1 MRYLP
6 DGTQMKNAD
15 LYTINEIGIPSLV
28 LMERA
33 ALEAVAVM
41 KEQRLDMSNALI
53 VCGSGNNGGDGFALA
68 RILAEEGRKPHIL
81 FAGKETSMSAE
92 CALQKSIVQKMGL
105 PVFTEFPEAEY
116 TVIIDAL
123 FGVGLSRDI
132 TGYYAE
138 VIGWMNRKNGK
149 KVAIDIP
156 SGVCSHTGRILG
168 KAFHA
173 DLTVSMACVKV
184 GCEMYPGKDFAGQ
197 IVPVQIGIDL
207 SFFQKNKKVC
217 CTYDREDIPIL
228 LPRRPANSHK
238 GTYGKVLMITG
249 SCGMAGAAYLSA
261 SAAYAAGAGLIRIY
275 TDESNRE
282 ILQTLLPEA
291 IISCYS
297 EYNRNELFCFLEWA
311 DVICIGCGLGKS
323 ENAERLLISTLRF
336 AGENKKPCV
345 IDADGLN
352 LLSRHMNLL
361 KNQIG
366 RKTPFILTP
375 HMKEMSVLTGKTIKE
390 IAEERVEVLEKFV
403 EENPVVCVLKDS
415 RTMTAENGCRT
426 AINLRGN
433 SAMAKAGSGD
443 VLAGVITGLAAQGT
457 GLYRSAVL
465 GVLLHACAGDEA
477 RKKKGSYSVLARD
490 LVEGISINISAVEA
504 AVKNNNTEEQV

>member
-15 LYTINEIGIPSLV
+15 LHTINEMGIPSLV

-33 ALEAVAVM
+33 ALETAAVM
-41 KEQRLDMSNALI
+41 KEQRLDMTNVLI

-68 RILAEEGRKPHIL
+68 RILAEKGRKPHIL
-81 FAGKETSMSAE
+81 FAGKETSMSTE
-92 CALQKSIVQKMGL
+92 CALQKSIVHKMDI
-105 PVFTEFPEAEY
+105 PVFTEFTEGEY
-116 TVIIDAL
+116 TVIIDAV

-168 KAFHA
+168 TAFRA
-173 DLTVSMACVKV
+173 DLTVSMACVKI

-197 IVPVQIGIDL
+197 TVPVPIGIDH
-207 SFFQKNKKVC
+207 SFFKKNKKVC
-217 CTYDREDIPIL
+217 CTYDREDIPKL
-228 LPRRPANSHK
+228 LPVRPANSHK

-249 SCGMAGAAYLSA
+249 SSGMAGAAYLSA
-261 SAAYAAGAGLIRIY
+261 SAAYAAGAGLIQIY
-275 TDESNRE
+275 TAENNRE

-297 EYNRNELFCFLEWA
+297 EYNRNEFSRLLEWS

-323 ENAERLLISTLRF
+323 ENAEQLLLHTLRF
-336 AGENKKPCV
+336 AGENDKLCI

-361 KNQIG
+361 KN
-366 RKTPFILTP
+366 KMSNKNPFILTP

-403 EENPVVCVLKDS
+403 EANPVVCVLKDS
-415 RTMTAENGCRT
+415 RTMTAENGYRT

-457 GLYRSAVL
+457 GSYRSAVL

-504 AVKNNNTEEQV
+504 AVKNNNTEERV